1 EPRGLARDDQVR
13 RAREA
18 GAAREGVAVDGRDE
32 RLPEPPDREEEFAE
46 GVGVIQVLEGPGPG
60 RDLLELREVSAGA
73 EVRALAAEEDDADRV
88 VRFRPGERVLQLGDR
103 RGV

>member
-1 EPRGLARDDQVR
+1 CARVCRGQGP
-13 RAREA
+13 
-18 GAAREGVAVDGRDE
+18 GAAGEGGAVGGCDD
-32 RLPEPPDREEEFAE
+32 RLPGPRRREEEFAE